1 MIIGFLGKGGS
12 GKSTCATLMTKHLHQ
27 EGVEVLAIDADHNM
41 DLCYNLD
48 KDVQIKPIGGTFLP
62 LREKFNINIETKTD
76 LLFTEKLPDFR
87 FSINPKD
94 DYTKEHTTE
103 IKPKLHLMMSG
114 PQSNSVLY
122 GSHCSH
128 SLAAPLKIFLPLLN
142 LKENEFVVVDEK
154 ASVDAVSTGIPTGF
168 DLSVVVTEPK
178 EHSMRVAQQ
187 IIELLNWYEIP
198 YVTLL
203 NKSKD
208 ENDINLFKNVFG
220 KKPDFVLSNAN
231 ASLEINSL
239 NKNVLAGIKSIALK
253 VSVLNESRLQNTI
266 KKYKKNMEK
275 C

>member
-12 GKSTCATLMTKHLHQ
+12 GKSTCATLMTKFLHS
-27 EGVEVLAIDADHNM
+27 EGAEVLAVDADHNM
-41 DLCYNLD
+41 DLSYNLD
-48 KDVQIKPIGGTFLP
+48 KEAKVKAIGGTFLP
-62 LREKFNINIETKTD
+62 LREKFGINIETRTD

-87 FSINPKD
+87 FSLNPID
-94 DYTKEHTTE
+94 DYTKEYTTE

-114 PQSNSVLY
+114 PQSDLVLH

-128 SLAAPLKIFLPLLN
+128 SLAAPLKIILPLFN

-168 DLSVVVTEPK
+168 DLSVVVAEPK
-178 EHSMRVAQQ
+178 EHSLRVAQQ

-208 ENDINLFKNVFG
+208 ENDLNLFKNFFG
-220 KKPDFVLSNAN
+220 KEPDFVLDNGN
-231 ASLEINSL
+231 DSLEINSS
-239 NKNVLAGIKSIALK
+239 NQNFFKGIKKYAQK
-253 VSVLNESRLQNTI
+253 VSVPNESRMQNTI
-266 KKYKKNMEK
+266 KKYKRNIEN